1 MIESAQSWIG
11 VALPLLSK
19 NEPPPTLKA
28 AIRLIVTIFS
38 TATDVA
44 EFQRQVSTPN
54 IPKFIAALITTAGAQ
69 SEVQLQVCALRT
81 LAHLIP
87 LYPTTSRASYPALSN
102 LTLQFLNGSA
112 SSPTNITLLES
123 ASQLYA
129 ILHLT
134 GGKVGATNLWR
145 KSLDET
151 LAFGWDGFF
160 ALRTTF
166 RDGAASAMNPK
177 NADDSLVLLN
187 LDRLRS
193 CVVVLGTLLNTTT
206 QRPVQMPLGHL
217 IKFIIKL
224 LTCTTEEK
232 ADGYIDPTVYAMEV
246 AATPQIWGLGC
257 KLLSHLTKCAQQRLT
272 PYMTT
277 LITVLTYH
285 LEQNI
290 SLPQRTAFLESLN
303 LLLTSCHHLE
313 SQLTTN
319 RLTRAVLP
327 SITAILFTTSSRED
341 DSTLL
346 RSKRSKKR
354 ARNFEGEE
362 VFKASRNVVCPT
374 FLHGRVLLAALDVI
388 RHCVRN
394 PSLSPAVH
402 STVSRLILS
411 VALAL
416 PQIPPALL
424 SPDPSLFQR
433 VYKQVRNISV
443 EISTWSTSAMSR
455 GLPLLLQTG
464 LRVNDS
470 DSEIQ
475 CLFDLLLHPRVP
487 PLIHSLPPI
496 ESLFPSEGSQDE
508 REAHDALQMEV
519 VHSDVRSMTQD
530 VAMIEELVHEKSLQ
544 LPHTAIA
551 LPKSLVAV
559 APTPPS
565 LPVSLGPNSDMQ
577 DAELNHPIPEEQCSI
592 TPALKQNIHPS
603 MLITNEASSSMAPVL
618 GNLTPDDD
626 DEPMP
631 VIDMNSDSD
640 EDE

>member
-1 MIESAQSWIG
+1 MK
-11 VALPLLSK
+11 K

-54 IPKFIAALITTAGAQ
+54 IPKFIAALIATAGTQ

-87 LYPTTSRASYPALSN
+87 LYPTTSRASYPALSS
-102 LTLQFLNGSA
+102 LALQFLNGSA
-112 SSPTNITLLES
+112 LSPTNITLLES

-129 ILHLT
+129 VLHQT

-151 LAFGWDGFF
+151 LAFGWDAFF

-166 RDGAASAMNPK
+166 RDGASSSMNRR
-177 NADDSLVLLN
+177 NADDSLALLN

-193 CVVVLGTLLNTTT
+193 CVVVTGNLLSTTT
-206 QRPVQMPLGHL
+206 QRPVQIPLGHL

-232 ADGYIDPTVYAMEV
+232 ADGYMDPTVHAMEV

-257 KLLSHLTKCAQQRLT
+257 KLLSYLTKCAQQRLT
-272 PYMTT
+272 PYMTN
-277 LITVLTYH
+277 LITVVTYH

-303 LLLTSCHHLE
+303 LLLTSCHYLE
-313 SQLTTN
+313 SQIIAN

-327 SITAILFTTSSRED
+327 SITTVLFTTSSRED
-341 DSTLL
+341 D
-346 RSKRSKKR
+346 
-354 ARNFEGEE
+354 
-362 VFKASRNVVCPT
+362 
-374 FLHGRVLLAALDVI
+374 VI
-388 RHCVRN
+388 RDCVRN

-411 VALAL
+411 IALAL

-424 SPDPSLFQR
+424 SPDPSLFER
-433 VYKQVRNISV
+433 VYKQVRSLSV
-443 EISTWSTSAMSR
+443 EIGTWSSSAMSR
-455 GLPLLLQTG
+455 SLPLLLQTG

-470 DSEIQ
+470 EIQ
-475 CLFDLLLHPRVP
+475 CLFNLLLHPRVP
-487 PLIHSLPPI
+487 PLIRSMPHI
-496 ESLFPSEGSQDE
+496 ESISLFPSEGSEDE
-508 REAHDALQMEV
+508 REDYDAFQMEA
-519 VHSDVRSMTQD
+519 VHTGVRSMTQD
-530 VAMIEELVHEKSLQ
+530 MAMVEELVHEKSPQ
-544 LPHTAIA
+544 LPRTAIA
-551 LPKSLVAV
+551 QPKSSVAV

-565 LPVSLGPNSDMQ
+565 LPAFLEPDSDMQ
-577 DAELNHPIPEEQCSI
+577 DVELNHPIPEEQHSI
-592 TPALKQNIHPS
+592 IPALEQNIHPN
-603 MLITNEASSSMAPVL
+603 MLVTSEASGSMAPVL
-618 GNLTPDDD
+618 GNLIPDDE

-631 VIDMNSDSD
+631 VIDMNSDSE